1 MSMYAEV
8 VRTDKTH
15 EPFDIIKLHSS
26 VVAACRTVHAPEG
39 EAHLTAENVCRQVID
54 WLIGKPIVTSRD
66 IESVTSKTLEK
77 YHSDAAYIYSSS
89 EAML

>member
-1 MSMYAEV
+1 MSMYAEI

-26 VVAACRTVHAPEG
+26 IVMACRAVNTPEG
-39 EAHLTAENVCRQVID
+39 EAHLTAENVCRNVID

-77 YHSDAAYIYSSS
+77 YHPDAAYQYGCS
-89 EAML
+89 ETML